1 MEALSKGARTMRAVD
16 TISRTWARAG
26 SHATL
31 LLALAL
37 FAIVTALRFAFSD
50 PSAPITY
57 LFAVPIAML
66 AMQFGFKG
74 GFPAAAL
81 SLGIFLAW
89 VQIEDVELSVGG
101 YVARALVFCGT
112 GLALGYHHQ
121 RLAREATRRMKWFDM
136 SNDMLCEANHAG
148 YFTALNEAWERTL
161 GWTRAELMSR
171 PYLELIHPQDI
182 ESTAAEASRLGNEET
197 SVDFTNRYRAKDGS
211 WHWLLWSARSDGD
224 RIFGVAKD
232 ITDRKLREEE
242 RETLLSREQAM
253 ARTDQLTGLPNRRSW
268 DEELRRELERAKR
281 EGHAVTIAFLDLD
294 HFKSFNDRH
303 GHPAGDALLRDAA
316 DAWRLS
322 IRVTD
327 VVARVGGEEFG
338 ILFPHCPPG
347 NAPELLE
354 RLRAATPQGQTCSA
368 GIAVWDGQE
377 SAEEMTQRAD
387 AALYEAKESGR
398 DRAVMA
404 DSRFHNMAG
413 EPIEI
418 EGP

>member
-1 MEALSKGARTMRAVD
+1 MRVFDTVRGA
-16 TISRTWARAG
+16 WARAG
-26 SHATL
+26 SHATVL
-31 LLALAL
+31 NALAL
-37 FAIVTALRFAFSD
+37 FGVVTGLRFALSD

-57 LFAVPIAML
+57 LYAIPIAML
-66 AMQFGFKG
+66 AMEFGFAG
-74 GFPAAAL
+74 GAVAACL
-81 SLGIFLAW
+81 SLLLFEGW
-89 VQIEDVELSVGG
+89 VQLDEVQFSVGG
-101 YVARALVFCGT
+101 YLSRAAVFCGT
-112 GLALGYHHQ
+112 GLGLAYYHQ
-121 RLAREATRRMKWFDM
+121 RLTREANRRRRWFEM
-136 SNDMLCEANHAG
+136 SNDMLCEANQDG
-148 YFTALNEAWERTL
+148 YFTELNDAWETTL
-161 GWTRAELMSR
+161 GWTREELMSR
-171 PYLELIHPQDI
+171 PYVELVHPDDVEATVAEGAKLAAGS
-182 ESTAAEASRLGNEET
+182 ESI
-197 SVDFTNRYRAKDGS
+197 DFANRYRTKQGS
-211 WHWLLWSARSDGD
+211 WRWLLWSARSDGQTV
-224 RIFGVAKD
+224 FAVAKD
-232 ITDRKLREEE
+232 ITERKELESEREE
-242 RETLLSREQAM
+242 TLSREQAM

-294 HFKSFNDRH
+294 FFKSFNDRN
-303 GHPAGDALLRDAA
+303 GHPAGDALLREAA

-338 ILFPHCPPG
+338 VLFPHCPPG

-377 SAEEMTQRAD
+377 SAEELTQRAD

-398 DRAVMA
+398 DRAILA

-418 EGP
+418 EGS